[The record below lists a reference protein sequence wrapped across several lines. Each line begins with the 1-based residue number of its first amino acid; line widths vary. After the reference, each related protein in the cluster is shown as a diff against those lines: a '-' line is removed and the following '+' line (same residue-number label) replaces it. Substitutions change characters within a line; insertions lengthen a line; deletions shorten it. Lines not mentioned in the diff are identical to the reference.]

1 MAELT
6 LAPARI
12 QDGIWTGELTAVAA
26 GNYQPDIEV
35 THLQMPV
42 EGVTVAQVPDRRLTW
57 ILRIPI
63 PLAALSE
70 GVQTILIRDRR
81 TGARLGSVSVVTGA
95 PLEDDIRAEVGLLR
109 AELDML
115 KRAFRRHCVETAG

>member
-6 LAPARI
+6 LVTARI
-12 QDGIWTGELTAVAA
+12 QDGIWTGELTAVAD

-35 THLQMPV
+35 THLETPV
-42 EGVTVAQVPDRRLTW
+42 AGVAVAQVPGRRLTW
-57 ILRIPI
+57 SLRIPI
-63 PLAALSE
+63 PSAALSE

-81 TGARLGSVSVVTGA
+81 TGTRLGSFAILTGA
-95 PLEDDIRAEVGLLR
+95 PLEDDIRAEVDLLR